1 MGKLTEADLAFIDN
15 AEYAQGSPVWGRC
28 THKIGDDEDNNSVY
42 CGDDCSPNEQI
53 CHSCK
58 GHRFF

>member
-1 MGKLTEADLAFIDN
+1 VANLTAADLAFIDDQQ
-15 AEYAQGSPVWGRC
+15 YAQGSPVWGTC
-28 THKIGDDEDNNSVY
+28 MQKIGDDEDNQSVY

-58 GHRFF
+58 GVRFF